1 MNNKAFT
8 LIELLV
14 VVLIIG
20 ILAAVALPQ
29 YKNAVEKAHAT
40 EAITQI
46 RALADAEKAYYLANG
61 EYTDSFEELSVDFPG
76 TSATGES
83 AILQQHWV
91 LKLTDIKATNTLSAR
106 RKGTGIALR
115 NGRWY
120 IVYDL
125 STDKL
130 YCGAYPDDSKSTKI
144 CKSFGP
150 GENCPAWGN
159 DSLCYPIP

>member
-40 EAITQI
+40 EAITQV
-46 RALADAEKAYYLANG
+46 RALADVEKAYYLANG

-76 TSATGES
+76 TSAGTNV
-83 AILQQHWV
+83 INQKYWD

-106 RKGTGIALR
+106 RKGTGIKLR

-130 YCGAYPDDSKSTKI
+130 YCGAYPDDVKSTKI

-150 GENCPAWGN
+150 GQDCPAWGN
-159 DSLCYPIP
+159 ETVCYPIP